1 MASYDLKA
9 ILGEKLKRL
18 TDKTLKALVDCMCTV
33 GASLCSLDK
42 RVSALESVEL
52 PEGGYKPMQ
61 EPVAS
66 PSASGTAI
74 QFIESASQDATGRM
88 TATKKTVRDG
98 TTSQKGVVQLAG
110 SIGATVASEN
120 NKAATEKAVR
130 DAINALDS
138 RLAPNADMYVAEYG
152 VISEFTA
159 MTNARG
165 EGKKI
170 CVAVG
175 LGGGSSGFN
184 SAEAIVPL
192 SYVEFGSESAIVAFY
207 FNMPR
212 DSYGDVNA
220 RGSILQVKCTSTGWD
235 VTTLSPYYADTAGV
249 AATAGSANT
258 ATSAT
263 TAGSATNA
271 TNATNDGAGAE
282 IKTTYV
288 MDARTGSTVV
298 GDATQFIASVDVMTD
313 DASVGNR
320 KYLQFTKKFLP
331 VACKM
336 TLLATPIQDKTT
348 GDHVVLEYGTITN
361 YYSVACRYSTS
372 YNSITGPNVTLASMK
387 RFIEVDFDYRL
398 LRIHSNEHICVQ
410 FALCAVSRE
419 TGNNSR
425 ITKISMADDTV
436 FAKATVQFYAPSG
449 VVWYRG
455 HVHLVGDK
463 STISSFGNK
472 GLALV
477 ATSLIGEQTLTGN
490 ETVDSIIDNITIKE
504 TSEY

>member
-1 MASYDLKA
+1 MPITPEDYNNDA
-9 ILGEKLKRL
+9 IKGEKLERL
-18 TDKTLKALVDCMCTV
+18 ANLVVQKLVDNGMV
-33 GASLCSLDK
+33 SAGALAELESRLSSVEQHLADTNIGDKVADSLDAQSLK
-42 RVSALESVEL
+42 VGGVDVS
-52 PEGGYKPMQ
+52 PNTHGHGNIT
-61 EPVAS
+61 
-66 PSASGTAI
+66 SAG
-74 QFIESASQDATGRM
+74 
-88 TATKKTVRDG
+88 KVG
-98 TTSQKGVVQLAG
+98 TTANKPLITGTGGVVQAG
-110 SIGATVASEN
+110 SFGSSANTFCEGN
-120 NKAATEKAVR
+120 
-130 DAINALDS
+130 DS
-138 RLAPNADMYVAEYG
+138 RLAPNADMYVAQYG
-152 VISEFTA
+152 VISEFAA
-159 MTNARG
+159 MTNAR
-165 EGKKI
+165 EAKKI

-192 SYVEFGSESAIVAFY
+192 SYVEFGSGGAVVAFY

-235 VTTLSPYYADTAGV
+235 VTTLSPYYADNAGV

-298 GDATQFIASVDVMTD
+298 GDANQFIASVDVMTD

-336 TLLATPIQDKTT
+336 TLLATPIQDETT
-348 GDHVVLEYGTITN
+348 GDHVVLEYGAATN

-372 YNSITGPNVTLASMK
+372 YNSITGPNATLASMK
-387 RFIEVDFDYRL
+387 RFIEVDFDYYL
-398 LRIHSNEHICVQ
+398 LRSHSNEHIGVQ

-436 FAKATVQFYAPSG
+436 FAKATVQFYAPSS

-477 ATSLIGEQTLTGN
+477 ATSLIGEQYLTGYK
-490 ETVDSIIDNITIKE
+490 TVNSIIDNITIKE

>member
-9 ILGEKLKRL
+9 ILGEQLKRL

-33 GASLCSLDK
+33 GASFCELAARIASLEQQVANSNIGDRTADSLDAQSLK
-42 RVSALESVEL
+42 VGGVDVS
-52 PEGGYKPMQ
+52 PNTHGHGNIT
-61 EPVAS
+61 
-66 PSASGTAI
+66 SAG
-74 QFIESASQDATGRM
+74 
-88 TATKKTVRDG
+88 KVG
-98 TTSQKGVVQLAG
+98 TTANKPLITGTGGVVQAG
-110 SIGATVASEN
+110 SFGSSANTFCEGN
-120 NKAATEKAVR
+120 
-130 DAINALDS
+130 DS
-138 RLAPNADMYVAEYG
+138 RLSPDADMYVAQYG
-152 VISEFTA
+152 VISEFAA

-192 SYVEFGSESAIVAFY
+192 TYVEFGSGDAVVAFY
-207 FNMPR
+207 FNLLR

-220 RGSILQVKCTSTGWD
+220 RGSIMQVKCTSTGWD
-235 VTTLSPYYADTAGV
+235 VTSLSPYYADTAGT
-249 AATAGSANT
+249 AGTAGSAN
-258 ATSAT
+258 

-271 TNATNDGAGAE
+271 TNAKNDGSGAE

-331 VACKM
+331 IACKM
-336 TLLATPIQDKTT
+336 TRLATPIQDETT
-348 GDHVVLEYGTITN
+348 GDHVVLEYGPTTN

-372 YNSITGPNVTLASMK
+372 YNSITGPNATLAAMK
-387 RFIEVDFDYRL
+387 RFIEVDFDYYL
-398 LRIHSNEHICVQ
+398 LRSHSNEHIGVQ

-419 TGNNSR
+419 AANNSR

-477 ATSLIGEQTLTGN
+477 ATSLIGESTITGIK
-490 ETVDSIIDNITIKE
+490 TVNSIIDNITIKE

>member
-9 ILGEKLKRL
+9 ILDEQLKRL
-18 TDKTLKALVDCMCTV
+18 TYKTLKALVDCMCTV
-33 GASLCSLDK
+33 GASLCELAARIASLEQQVANSNIGDRTADSLDAQSLK
-42 RVSALESVEL
+42 VGGVDVS
-52 PEGGYKPMQ
+52 PNTHGHGNIT
-61 EPVAS
+61 
-66 PSASGTAI
+66 SAG
-74 QFIESASQDATGRM
+74 
-88 TATKKTVRDG
+88 KVG
-98 TTSQKGVVQLAG
+98 TTANKPLITGTGGVVQAG
-110 SIGATVASEN
+110 SFGSSANTFCEGN
-120 NKAATEKAVR
+120 
-130 DAINALDS
+130 DS
-138 RLAPNADMYVAEYG
+138 RLSPDADMYVAKYG

-159 MTNARG
+159 MTNASG
-165 EGKKI
+165 EGKKV

-192 SYVEFGSESAIVAFY
+192 SYVEFGSEDAVVAFY
-207 FNMPR
+207 FNLPR
-212 DSYGDVNA
+212 DSYGDVYA

-271 TNATNDGAGAE
+271 TYATNDGAGAE

-298 GDATQFIASVDVMTD
+298 GNTTQFIASVDVMTD

-320 KYLQFTKKFLP
+320 KYLQFTKKNLP
-331 VACKM
+331 IACKM
-336 TLLATPIQDKTT
+336 TLLATPIQDETT
-348 GDHVVLEYGTITN
+348 GDHVVLEYGAITN

-372 YNSITGPNVTLASMK
+372 YNSITGPNATLAAMK
-387 RFIEVDFDYRL
+387 KFIEVDFDYRL
-398 LRIHSNEHICVQ
+398 LRSHSNKHIGVQ

-425 ITKISMADDTV
+425 ITKISMDDDTV

-477 ATSLIGEQTLTGN
+477 ATSLIGEPTITGN
-490 ETVDSIIDNITIKE
+490 KTVNSIIDNITIKE
-504 TSEY
+504 TNEY